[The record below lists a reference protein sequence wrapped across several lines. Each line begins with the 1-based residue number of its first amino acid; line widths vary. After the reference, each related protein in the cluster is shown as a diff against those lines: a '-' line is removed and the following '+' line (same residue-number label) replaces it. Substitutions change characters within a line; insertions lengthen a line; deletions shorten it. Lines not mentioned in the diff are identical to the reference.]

1 MFTIKYLK
9 FYEGCKYLKNLKFG
23 VEYNL
28 EHKLSPNFFGKN
40 VCVTAIVGKNGSGK
54 SSLIDMIFRI
64 LNNLSYCLFRN
75 IEKGESEL
83 IVYISGLIADL
94 CYKKVEKDGET
105 IQGLIQVRNGKVYFS
120 YDDKKYV
127 FEVEGNEGNAP
138 TEHIKNEDQF
148 SPLELE
154 GEIKS
159 FTYQKAIAKDLFYTV
174 ATNYSMQAFIA
185 QDYNEEKTTFAYPD
199 TTDRINRSSKTSWIN
214 RLFHKTDG
222 YIVPIVLNPYRDN
235 GKIDMNNEEHLTT
248 MRLSAILLEETP
260 DRPFID
266 GYHFKDMVMTW
277 HPRTLRDKFHPIVDD
292 RVKMFPNQEEVEEYN
307 SHYSAA
313 SLTGDDMGLWKYDE
327 HEDLDK
333 FREVAAEDNYIAHI
347 ILDELG
353 CPVTKNMDDLQ
364 VYIRMYVVYKVLSIA
379 ENYPEYDAPGI
390 YFGNI
395 DYTFSGLTE
404 FLKGKDN
411 IRKEG
416 TLLRNLVEKA
426 KNDTSHIGIKLQQ
439 ALNFIER
446 TRNVPQK
453 EFDGTINYHQ
463 YARIL
468 GIPEKGMSIQ
478 ERMNWLPPGIF
489 HTTIYLEK
497 DGSQQAI
504 PLDQLS
510 SGERQFLYLSS
521 TLAYHALNLS
531 SVPDDGTRIKYNN
544 LNLILDE
551 VEICFHPE
559 YQRLF
564 IDRLLKMIENL
575 RLNQHFDINI
585 ILTSH
590 SPFLL
595 SDIPQANILYLQD
608 GNIANEKDIPT
619 NPFAANVND
628 ILHQSFFLNK
638 GFIGEFAQRKINGI
652 IDVLSGN
659 DFISDDRRREIRSL
673 IELVGEPLL
682 KQTLLDLYAA
692 KFPHNKEDMIRY
704 YEKKI
709 NELKREDNA

>member
-9 FYEGCKYLKNLKFG
+9 FYEGCQFLKNLKVG

-28 EHKLSPNFFGKN
+28 EHKLRPNFFRNN

-64 LNNLSYCLFRN
+64 MNNLSYCLYRN

-120 YDDKKYV
+120 YGDKKYV

-148 SPLELE
+148 TPLELE
-154 GEIKS
+154 GEIKF

-235 GKIDMNNEEHLTT
+235 GKIDMNNEEHLTA
-248 MRLSAILLEETP
+248 MRLSAILLEEKP
-260 DRPFID
+260 DNPFID

-277 HPRTLRDKFHPIVDD
+277 HPRTLRDKFHSIVDD
-292 RVKMFPNQEEVEEYN
+292 RVKMFPNQEEVDEYN
-307 SHYSAA
+307 SHYSAS
-313 SLTGDDMGLWKYDE
+313 SLTGEDMGLWKYDE

-353 CPVTKNMDDLQ
+353 CPVTKDMDDLQ

-379 ENYPEYDAPGI
+379 ENYPEYEVPGR

-395 DYTFSGLTE
+395 DYTFSGITE
-404 FLKGKDN
+404 FEKGKDN
-411 IRKEG
+411 LLKEG
-416 TLLRNLVEKA
+416 SLLKDLANKA
-426 KNDTSHIGIKLQQ
+426 KNDKSHIGLKLRQ

-446 TRNVPQK
+446 TNNVSQD
-453 EFDGTINYHQ
+453 EFNDLIDYTQ
-463 YARIL
+463 YAKLL
-468 GIPEKGMSIQ
+468 GIPEKGMTIQ
-478 ERMNWLPPGIF
+478 ERMDWLPPGIF

-497 DGSQQAI
+497 EGSQKAI
-504 PLDQLS
+504 PLDLLS
-510 SGERQFLYLSS
+510 SGERQFMYLAS
-521 TLAYHALNLS
+521 TIAYHALNLS
-531 SVPDDGTRIKYNN
+531 SVPDDSTRIKYNK

-564 IDRLLKMIENL
+564 LDRLLKMIENL
-575 RLNQHFDINI
+575 GLNKNFDINI
-585 ILTSH
+585 ILTTH

-595 SDIPQANILYLQD
+595 SDIPQANVLYLQD
-608 GNIANEKDIPT
+608 GDIANEKDIPT

-628 ILHQSFFLNK
+628 ILHQSFFLNN
-638 GFIGEFAQRKINGI
+638 GFMGEFAQNKIN
-652 IDVLSGN
+652 DA
-659 DFISDDRRREIRSL
+659 ISDLSATRNISDNRRKEIKSL
-673 IELVGEPLL
+673 IEIIGEPLL
-682 KQTLLDLYAA
+682 KQTLQDLYIA
-692 KFPHNKEDMIRY
+692 KFPNERDEMIRY
-704 YEKKI
+704 YEEKI
-709 NELKREDNA
+709 KELRGE

>member
-9 FYEGCKYLKNLKFG
+9 FYEGCQFLKNLKVG

-28 EHKLSPNFFGKN
+28 EHKLRPNFFRNN

-64 LNNLSYCLFRN
+64 MNNLSYCLYRN

-120 YDDKKYV
+120 YGDKKYV

-148 SPLELE
+148 TPLELE
-154 GEIKS
+154 GEIKF

-248 MRLSAILLEETP
+248 MRLSAILLEEKP
-260 DRPFID
+260 DNPFID

-277 HPRTLRDKFHPIVDD
+277 HPRTLRNKFHSIVDD
-292 RVKMFPNQEEVEEYN
+292 RVKMFPNQEEVDEYN
-307 SHYSAA
+307 SHYSAS
-313 SLTGDDMGLWKYDE
+313 SLTGEDMGLWKYDE

-353 CPVTKNMDDLQ
+353 CPVTKDMDDLQ

-379 ENYPEYDAPGI
+379 ENYPEYEVPGR

-395 DYTFSGLTE
+395 DYTFSGITE
-404 FLKGKDN
+404 FEKGKDN
-411 IRKEG
+411 LRKEG
-416 TLLRNLVEKA
+416 SLLKDLANKA
-426 KNDTSHIGIKLQQ
+426 KNDKSHIGLKLRQ

-446 TRNVPQK
+446 TNNVSQD
-453 EFDGTINYHQ
+453 EFNDLIDYTQ
-463 YARIL
+463 YAKLL
-468 GIPEKGMSIQ
+468 GIPEKGMTIQ
-478 ERMNWLPPGIF
+478 ERMDWLPPGIF

-497 DGSQQAI
+497 EGSQKAI
-504 PLDQLS
+504 PLDLLS
-510 SGERQFLYLSS
+510 SGERQFMYLAS
-521 TLAYHALNLS
+521 TIAYHALNLS
-531 SVPDDGTRIKYNN
+531 SVPDDSTRIKYNK

-564 IDRLLKMIENL
+564 LDRLLKMIENL
-575 RLNQHFDINI
+575 GLNKNFDINI
-585 ILTSH
+585 ILTTH

-595 SDIPQANILYLQD
+595 SDIPQANVLYLQD
-608 GNIANEKDIPT
+608 GDIANEKDIPT

-628 ILHQSFFLNK
+628 ILHQSFFLNN
-638 GFIGEFAQRKINGI
+638 GFMGEFAQNKIN
-652 IDVLSGN
+652 DA
-659 DFISDDRRREIRSL
+659 ISDLSATRNISDNRRKEIKSL
-673 IELVGEPLL
+673 IEIIGEPLL
-682 KQTLLDLYAA
+682 KQTLQDLYIT
-692 KFPHNKEDMIRY
+692 KFPNERDEMIRY
-704 YEKKI
+704 YEEKI
-709 NELKREDNA
+709 KELRGE

>member
-9 FYEGCKYLKNLKFG
+9 FYEGCQFLKNLKVG

-28 EHKLSPNFFGKN
+28 EHKLRPNFFRNN

-64 LNNLSYCLFRN
+64 MNNLSYCLYRN

-120 YDDKKYV
+120 YGDKKYV

-148 SPLELE
+148 TPLELE
-154 GEIKS
+154 GEIKF

-248 MRLSAILLEETP
+248 MRLSAILLEEKP
-260 DRPFID
+260 DNPFID

-277 HPRTLRDKFHPIVDD
+277 HPRTLRDKFHSIVDD
-292 RVKMFPNQEEVEEYN
+292 RVKMFPNQEEVDEYN
-307 SHYSAA
+307 SHYSAS
-313 SLTGDDMGLWKYDE
+313 SLTGEDMGLWKYDE

-353 CPVTKNMDDLQ
+353 CPVTKDMDDLQ

-379 ENYPEYDAPGI
+379 ENYPEYEVPGR

-395 DYTFSGLTE
+395 DYTFSGITE
-404 FLKGKDN
+404 FEKGKDN
-411 IRKEG
+411 LRKEG
-416 TLLRNLVEKA
+416 SLLKDLANKA
-426 KNDTSHIGIKLQQ
+426 KNDKSHIGLKLRQ

-446 TRNVPQK
+446 TNNVSQD
-453 EFDGTINYHQ
+453 EFNDLIDYTQ
-463 YARIL
+463 YAKLL
-468 GIPEKGMSIQ
+468 GIPEKGMTIQ
-478 ERMNWLPPGIF
+478 ERMDWLPPGIF

-497 DGSQQAI
+497 EGSQKAI
-504 PLDQLS
+504 PLDLLS
-510 SGERQFLYLSS
+510 SGERQFMYLAS
-521 TLAYHALNLS
+521 TIAYHALNLS
-531 SVPDDGTRIKYNN
+531 SVPDDSTRIKYNK

-564 IDRLLKMIENL
+564 LDRLLKMIENL
-575 RLNQHFDINI
+575 GLNKNFDINI
-585 ILTSH
+585 ILTTH

-595 SDIPQANILYLQD
+595 SDIPQANVLYLQD
-608 GNIANEKDIPT
+608 GDIANEKDIPT

-628 ILHQSFFLNK
+628 ILHQSFFLNN
-638 GFIGEFAQRKINGI
+638 GFMGEFAQNKIN
-652 IDVLSGN
+652 DA
-659 DFISDDRRREIRSL
+659 ISDLSATRNISDNRRKEIKSL
-673 IELVGEPLL
+673 IEIIGEPLL
-682 KQTLLDLYAA
+682 KQTLQDLYIT
-692 KFPHNKEDMIRY
+692 KFPNERDEMIRY
-704 YEKKI
+704 YEEKI
-709 NELKREDNA
+709 KELRGE

>member
-9 FYEGCKYLKNLKFG
+9 FYEGCKFLKNLKVG

-28 EHKLSPNFFGKN
+28 EHKLSPNFFRNN

-64 LNNLSYCLFRN
+64 MNNLSYCLYRN

-120 YDDKKYV
+120 YGDKKYV

-148 SPLELE
+148 TPLELE
-154 GEIKS
+154 GEIKF

-248 MRLSAILLEETP
+248 MRLSAILLEEKP
-260 DRPFID
+260 DNPFID

-277 HPRTLRDKFHPIVDD
+277 HPRTLRDKFHSIVDD
-292 RVKMFPNQEEVEEYN
+292 RVKMFPNQEEVDEYN
-307 SHYSAA
+307 SHYSAS
-313 SLTGDDMGLWKYDE
+313 SLTGEDMGLWKYDE

-353 CPVTKNMDDLQ
+353 CPVTKDMDDLQ

-379 ENYPEYDAPGI
+379 ENYPEYEVPGR

-395 DYTFSGLTE
+395 DYTFSGITE
-404 FLKGKDN
+404 FEKGKDN
-411 IRKEG
+411 LLKEG
-416 TLLRNLVEKA
+416 SLLKDLANKA
-426 KNDTSHIGIKLQQ
+426 KNDKSHIGLKLRQ

-446 TRNVPQK
+446 TNNVSQD
-453 EFDGTINYHQ
+453 EFNDLIDYTQ
-463 YARIL
+463 YAKLL
-468 GIPEKGMSIQ
+468 GIPEKGMTIQ
-478 ERMNWLPPGIF
+478 ERMDWLPPGIF

-497 DGSQQAI
+497 EGSQKAI
-504 PLDQLS
+504 PLDLLS
-510 SGERQFLYLSS
+510 SGERQFMYLAS
-521 TLAYHALNLS
+521 TIAYHALNLS
-531 SVPDDGTRIKYNN
+531 SVPDDSTRIKYNK

-564 IDRLLKMIENL
+564 LDRLLKMIENL
-575 RLNQHFDINI
+575 GLNKNFDINI
-585 ILTSH
+585 ILTTH

-595 SDIPQANILYLQD
+595 SDIPQANVLYLQD
-608 GNIANEKDIPT
+608 GDIANEKDIPT

-628 ILHQSFFLNK
+628 ILHQSFFLNN
-638 GFIGEFAQRKINGI
+638 GFMGEFAQNKIN
-652 IDVLSGN
+652 DA
-659 DFISDDRRREIRSL
+659 ISDLSATRNISDNRRKEIKSL
-673 IELVGEPLL
+673 IEIIGEPLL
-682 KQTLLDLYAA
+682 KQTLQDLYIA
-692 KFPHNKEDMIRY
+692 KFPNERDEMIRY
-704 YEKKI
+704 YEEKI
-709 NELKREDNA
+709 KELRGE

>member
-9 FYEGCKYLKNLKFG
+9 FYEGCQFLKNLKVG

-28 EHKLSPNFFGKN
+28 EHKLRPNFFRNN

-64 LNNLSYCLFRN
+64 MNNLSYCLYRN

-120 YDDKKYV
+120 YGDKKYV

-148 SPLELE
+148 TPLELE
-154 GEIKS
+154 GEIKF

-248 MRLSAILLEETP
+248 MRLSAILLEEKP
-260 DRPFID
+260 DNPFID

-277 HPRTLRDKFHPIVDD
+277 HPRTLRDKFHSIVDD
-292 RVKMFPNQEEVEEYN
+292 RVKMFPNQEEVDEYN
-307 SHYSAA
+307 SHYSAS
-313 SLTGDDMGLWKYDE
+313 SLTGEDMGLWKYDE

-353 CPVTKNMDDLQ
+353 CPVTKDMDDLQ

-379 ENYPEYDAPGI
+379 ENYPEYEVPGR

-395 DYTFSGLTE
+395 DYTFSGITE
-404 FLKGKDN
+404 FEKGKDN
-411 IRKEG
+411 LLKEG
-416 TLLRNLVEKA
+416 SLLKDLANKA
-426 KNDTSHIGIKLQQ
+426 KNDKSHIGLKLRQ

-446 TRNVPQK
+446 TNNVSQD
-453 EFDGTINYHQ
+453 EFNDLIDYTQ
-463 YARIL
+463 YAKLL
-468 GIPEKGMSIQ
+468 GIPEKGMTIQ
-478 ERMNWLPPGIF
+478 ERMDWLPPGIF

-497 DGSQQAI
+497 EGSQKAI
-504 PLDQLS
+504 PLDLLS
-510 SGERQFLYLSS
+510 SGERQFMYLAS
-521 TLAYHALNLS
+521 TIVYHALNLS
-531 SVPDDGTRIKYNN
+531 SVPDDSTRIKYNK

-564 IDRLLKMIENL
+564 LDRLLKMIENL
-575 RLNQHFDINI
+575 GLNKNFDINI
-585 ILTSH
+585 ILTTH

-595 SDIPQANILYLQD
+595 SDIPQANVLYLQD
-608 GNIANEKDIPT
+608 GDIANEKDIPT

-628 ILHQSFFLNK
+628 ILHQSFFLNN
-638 GFIGEFAQRKINGI
+638 GFMGEFAQNKIN
-652 IDVLSGN
+652 DA
-659 DFISDDRRREIRSL
+659 ISDLSATRNISDNRGKEIKSL
-673 IELVGEPLL
+673 IEIIGEPLL
-682 KQTLLDLYAA
+682 KQTLQDLYIA
-692 KFPHNKEDMIRY
+692 KFPNERDEMIRY
-704 YEKKI
+704 YEEKI
-709 NELKREDNA
+709 KELRGE

>member
-9 FYEGCKYLKNLKFG
+9 FYEGCQFLKNLKVG

-28 EHKLSPNFFGKN
+28 EHKLRPNFFRNN
-40 VCVTAIVGKNGSGK
+40 VCVTDIVGKNGSGK

-64 LNNLSYCLFRN
+64 MNNLSYCLYRN

-120 YDDKKYV
+120 YGDKKYV

-148 SPLELE
+148 TPLELE
-154 GEIKS
+154 GEIKF

-248 MRLSAILLEETP
+248 MRLSAILLEEKP
-260 DRPFID
+260 DNPFID

-277 HPRTLRDKFHPIVDD
+277 HPRTLRNKFHSIVDD
-292 RVKMFPNQEEVEEYN
+292 RVKMFPNQEEVDEYN
-307 SHYSAA
+307 SHYSAS
-313 SLTGDDMGLWKYDE
+313 SLTGEDMGLWKYDE

-353 CPVTKNMDDLQ
+353 CPVTKDMDDLQ

-379 ENYPEYDAPGI
+379 ENYPEYEVPGR

-395 DYTFSGLTE
+395 DYTFSGITE
-404 FLKGKDN
+404 FEKGKDN
-411 IRKEG
+411 LRKEG
-416 TLLRNLVEKA
+416 SLLKDLANKA
-426 KNDTSHIGIKLQQ
+426 KNDKSHIGLKLRQ

-446 TRNVPQK
+446 TNNVSQD
-453 EFDGTINYHQ
+453 EFNDLIDYTQ
-463 YARIL
+463 YAKLL
-468 GIPEKGMSIQ
+468 GIPEKGMTIQ
-478 ERMNWLPPGIF
+478 ERMDWLPPGIF

-497 DGSQQAI
+497 EGSQKAI
-504 PLDQLS
+504 PLDLLS
-510 SGERQFLYLSS
+510 SGERQFMYLAS
-521 TLAYHALNLS
+521 TIAYHALNLS
-531 SVPDDGTRIKYNN
+531 SVPDDSTRIKYNK

-564 IDRLLKMIENL
+564 LDRLLKMIENL
-575 RLNQHFDINI
+575 GLNKNFDINI
-585 ILTSH
+585 ILTTH

-595 SDIPQANILYLQD
+595 SDIPQANVLYLQD
-608 GNIANEKDIPT
+608 GDIANEKDIPT

-628 ILHQSFFLNK
+628 ILHQSFFLNN
-638 GFIGEFAQRKINGI
+638 GFMGEFAQNKIN
-652 IDVLSGN
+652 DA
-659 DFISDDRRREIRSL
+659 ISDLSATRNISDNRRKEIKSL
-673 IELVGEPLL
+673 IEIIGEPLL
-682 KQTLLDLYAA
+682 KQTLQDLYIT
-692 KFPHNKEDMIRY
+692 KFPNERDEMIRY
-704 YEKKI
+704 YEEKI
-709 NELKREDNA
+709 KELRGE

>member
-9 FYEGCKYLKNLKFG
+9 FYEGCQFLKNLKVG

-28 EHKLSPNFFGKN
+28 EHKLRPNFFRNN

-64 LNNLSYCLFRN
+64 MNNLSYCLYRN

-105 IQGLIQVRNGKVYFS
+105 IQGLIHVRNGKVYFS
-120 YDDKKYV
+120 YGDKKYV

-148 SPLELE
+148 TPLELE
-154 GEIKS
+154 GEIKF

-248 MRLSAILLEETP
+248 MRLSAILLEEKP
-260 DRPFID
+260 DNPFID

-277 HPRTLRDKFHPIVDD
+277 HPRTLRDKFHSIVDD
-292 RVKMFPNQEEVEEYN
+292 RVKMFPNQEEVDEYN
-307 SHYSAA
+307 SHYSAS
-313 SLTGDDMGLWKYDE
+313 SLTGEDMGLWKYNE

-353 CPVTKNMDDLQ
+353 CPVTKDMDDLQ

-379 ENYPEYDAPGI
+379 ENYPEYEVPGR

-395 DYTFSGLTE
+395 DYTFSGITE
-404 FLKGKDN
+404 FEKGKDN
-411 IRKEG
+411 LLKEG
-416 TLLRNLVEKA
+416 SLLKDLANKA
-426 KNDTSHIGIKLQQ
+426 KNDKSHIGLKLRQ

-446 TRNVPQK
+446 TNNVSQD
-453 EFDGTINYHQ
+453 EFNDLIDYTQ
-463 YARIL
+463 YAKLL
-468 GIPEKGMSIQ
+468 GIPEKGMTIQ
-478 ERMNWLPPGIF
+478 ERMDWLPPGIF

-497 DGSQQAI
+497 EGSQKAI
-504 PLDQLS
+504 PLDLLS
-510 SGERQFLYLSS
+510 SGERQFMYLAS
-521 TLAYHALNLS
+521 TIAYHALNLS
-531 SVPDDGTRIKYNN
+531 SVPDDSTRIKYNK

-564 IDRLLKMIENL
+564 LDRLLKMIENL
-575 RLNQHFDINI
+575 GLNKNFDINI
-585 ILTSH
+585 ILTTH

-595 SDIPQANILYLQD
+595 SDIPQANVLYLQD
-608 GNIANEKDIPT
+608 GDIANEKDIPT
-619 NPFAANVND
+619 NPFAPNVND
-628 ILHQSFFLNK
+628 ILHQSFFLNN
-638 GFIGEFAQRKINGI
+638 GFMGEFAQNKIN
-652 IDVLSGN
+652 DA
-659 DFISDDRRREIRSL
+659 ISDLSATRNISDNRRKEIKSL
-673 IELVGEPLL
+673 IEIIGEPLL
-682 KQTLLDLYAA
+682 KQTLQDLYIA
-692 KFPHNKEDMIRY
+692 KFPNERDEMIRY
-704 YEKKI
+704 YEEKI
-709 NELKREDNA
+709 KELRGE

>member
-9 FYEGCKYLKNLKFG
+9 FYEGCQFLKNLKVG

-28 EHKLSPNFFGKN
+28 EHKLRPNFFRNN

-64 LNNLSYCLFRN
+64 MNNLSYCLYRN

-120 YDDKKYV
+120 YGDKKYV

-148 SPLELE
+148 TPLELE
-154 GEIKS
+154 GEIKF

-248 MRLSAILLEETP
+248 MRLSAILLEEKP
-260 DRPFID
+260 DNPFID

-277 HPRTLRDKFHPIVDD
+277 HPRTLRDKFHSIVDD
-292 RVKMFPNQEEVEEYN
+292 RVKMFPNQEEVDEYN
-307 SHYSAA
+307 SHYSAS
-313 SLTGDDMGLWKYDE
+313 SLTGEDMGLWKYDE

-353 CPVTKNMDDLQ
+353 CPVTKDMDDLQ

-379 ENYPEYDAPGI
+379 ENYPEYEVPGR

-395 DYTFSGLTE
+395 DYTFSGITE
-404 FLKGKDN
+404 FEKGKDN
-411 IRKEG
+411 LLKEG
-416 TLLRNLVEKA
+416 SLLKDLANKA
-426 KNDTSHIGIKLQQ
+426 KNDKSHIGLKLRQ

-446 TRNVPQK
+446 TNNVSQD
-453 EFDGTINYHQ
+453 EFNDLIDYTQ
-463 YARIL
+463 YAKLL
-468 GIPEKGMSIQ
+468 GIPEKGMTIQ
-478 ERMNWLPPGIF
+478 ERMDWLPPGIF

-497 DGSQQAI
+497 EGSQKAI
-504 PLDQLS
+504 PLDLLS
-510 SGERQFLYLSS
+510 SGERQFMYLAS
-521 TLAYHALNLS
+521 TIAYHALNLS
-531 SVPDDGTRIKYNN
+531 SVPDDSTRIKYNK

-564 IDRLLKMIENL
+564 LDRLLKMIENL
-575 RLNQHFDINI
+575 GLNKNFDINI
-585 ILTSH
+585 ILTTH

-595 SDIPQANILYLQD
+595 SDIPQANVLYLQD
-608 GNIANEKDIPT
+608 GDIANEKDIPT

-628 ILHQSFFLNK
+628 ILHQSFFLNN
-638 GFIGEFAQRKINGI
+638 GFMGEFAQNKIN
-652 IDVLSGN
+652 DA
-659 DFISDDRRREIRSL
+659 ISDLSATRNISDNRRKEIKSL
-673 IELVGEPLL
+673 IEIIGEPLL
-682 KQTLLDLYAA
+682 KQTLQDLYIA
-692 KFPHNKEDMIRY
+692 KFPNERDEMIRY
-704 YEKKI
+704 YEEKI
-709 NELKREDNA
+709 KELRGE

>member
-9 FYEGCKYLKNLKFG
+9 FYEGCQFLKNLKVG

-28 EHKLSPNFFGKN
+28 EHKLSPNFFRNN

-64 LNNLSYCLFRN
+64 MNNLSYCLYRN

-120 YDDKKYV
+120 YGDKKYV

-138 TEHIKNEDQF
+138 TEHIINEDQF
-148 SPLELE
+148 TPLELE

-277 HPRTLRDKFHPIVDD
+277 HPRTLRDKFHSIVDD
-292 RVKMFPNQEEVEEYN
+292 RVKMFPNQEEVDEYN
-307 SHYSAA
+307 SHYSTA
-313 SLTGDDMGLWKYDE
+313 SLTGEDMGLWKYDE

-353 CPVTKNMDDLQ
+353 CPVTKDMDDLQ

-379 ENYPEYDAPGI
+379 ENYPEYEVPGR

-395 DYTFSGLTE
+395 DYTFSGITE
-404 FLKGKDN
+404 FEKGKDN
-411 IRKEG
+411 LLKEG
-416 TLLRNLVEKA
+416 SLLKDLANKA
-426 KNDTSHIGIKLQQ
+426 KNDKSHIGIKLRQ

-446 TRNVPQK
+446 TNNVSQDK
-453 EFDGTINYHQ
+453 FNDLIDYTQ
-463 YARIL
+463 YAKLL
-468 GIPEKGMSIQ
+468 GIPEKGMTIQ
-478 ERMNWLPPGIF
+478 ERMDWLPPGIF

-497 DGSQQAI
+497 EGSQKAI
-504 PLDQLS
+504 PLDLLS
-510 SGERQFLYLSS
+510 SGERQFMYLAS
-521 TLAYHALNLS
+521 TIAYHALNLS
-531 SVPDDGTRIKYNN
+531 SVPDDSTRIKYNK

-564 IDRLLKMIENL
+564 LDRLLKMIENL
-575 RLNQHFDINI
+575 GLNKNFDINI
-585 ILTSH
+585 ILTTH

-595 SDIPQANILYLQD
+595 SDIPQANVLYLQD
-608 GNIANEKDIPT
+608 GDIANEKDIPT

-628 ILHQSFFLNK
+628 ILHQSFFLNN
-638 GFIGEFAQRKINGI
+638 GFMGEFAQNKIN
-652 IDVLSGN
+652 DA
-659 DFISDDRRREIRSL
+659 ISDLSATRNISDNRRKEIKSL
-673 IELVGEPLL
+673 IEIIGEPLL
-682 KQTLLDLYAA
+682 KQTLQDLYIA
-692 KFPHNKEDMIRY
+692 KFPNERDEMIRY
-704 YEKKI
+704 YEEKI
-709 NELKREDNA
+709 KELRGE

>member
-9 FYEGCKYLKNLKFG
+9 FYEGCQFLKNLKVG

-28 EHKLSPNFFGKN
+28 EHKLRPNFFRNN

-64 LNNLSYCLFRN
+64 MNNLSYCLYRN

-120 YDDKKYV
+120 YGDKKYV

-148 SPLELE
+148 TPLELE
-154 GEIKS
+154 GEIKF

-248 MRLSAILLEETP
+248 MRLSAILLEEKP
-260 DRPFID
+260 DNPFID

-277 HPRTLRDKFHPIVDD
+277 HPRTLRDKFHSIVDD
-292 RVKMFPNQEEVEEYN
+292 RVKMFPNQEEVDEYN
-307 SHYSAA
+307 SHYSAS
-313 SLTGDDMGLWKYDE
+313 SLTGEDMGLWKYDE

-353 CPVTKNMDDLQ
+353 CPVTKDMDDLQ

-379 ENYPEYDAPGI
+379 ENYPEYEVPGR

-395 DYTFSGLTE
+395 DYTFSGITE
-404 FLKGKDN
+404 FEKGKDN
-411 IRKEG
+411 LRKEG
-416 TLLRNLVEKA
+416 SLLKDLANKA
-426 KNDTSHIGIKLQQ
+426 KNDKSHIGLKLRQ

-446 TRNVPQK
+446 TNNVSQD
-453 EFDGTINYHQ
+453 EFNDLIDYTQ
-463 YARIL
+463 YAKLL
-468 GIPEKGMSIQ
+468 GIPEKGMTIQ
-478 ERMNWLPPGIF
+478 ERMDWLPPGIF

-497 DGSQQAI
+497 EGSQKAI
-504 PLDQLS
+504 PLDLLS
-510 SGERQFLYLSS
+510 SGERQFMYLAS
-521 TLAYHALNLS
+521 TIAYHALNLS
-531 SVPDDGTRIKYNN
+531 SVPDDSTRIKYNK

-564 IDRLLKMIENL
+564 LDRLLKMIENL
-575 RLNQHFDINI
+575 GLNKNFDINI
-585 ILTSH
+585 ILTTH

-595 SDIPQANILYLQD
+595 SDIPQANVLYLQD
-608 GNIANEKDIPT
+608 GDIANEKDIPT

-628 ILHQSFFLNK
+628 ILHQSFFLNN
-638 GFIGEFAQRKINGI
+638 GFMGEFAQNKIN
-652 IDVLSGN
+652 DA
-659 DFISDDRRREIRSL
+659 ISDLSATRNISDNRRKEIKSL
-673 IELVGEPLL
+673 IEIIGEPLL
-682 KQTLLDLYAA
+682 KQTLQHLYIA
-692 KFPHNKEDMIRY
+692 KFPNERDEMIRY
-704 YEKKI
+704 YEEKI
-709 NELKREDNA
+709 KELRGE

>member
-9 FYEGCKYLKNLKFG
+9 FYEGCQFLKNLKVG

-28 EHKLSPNFFGKN
+28 EHKLRPNFFRNN

-64 LNNLSYCLFRN
+64 MNNLSYCLYRN

-120 YDDKKYV
+120 YGDKKYV

-148 SPLELE
+148 TPLELE
-154 GEIKS
+154 GEIKF

-248 MRLSAILLEETP
+248 MRLSAILLEEKP
-260 DRPFID
+260 DNPFID

-277 HPRTLRDKFHPIVDD
+277 HPRTLRNKFHSIVDD
-292 RVKMFPNQEEVEEYN
+292 RVKMFPNQEEVDEYN
-307 SHYSAA
+307 SHYSAS
-313 SLTGDDMGLWKYDE
+313 SLTGEDMGLWKYDE

-353 CPVTKNMDDLQ
+353 CPVTKDMDDLQ

-379 ENYPEYDAPGI
+379 ENYPEYEVPGR

-395 DYTFSGLTE
+395 DYTFSGITE
-404 FLKGKDN
+404 FEKGKDN
-411 IRKEG
+411 LRKEG
-416 TLLRNLVEKA
+416 SLLKDLANKA
-426 KNDTSHIGIKLQQ
+426 KNDKSHIGLKLRQ

-446 TRNVPQK
+446 TNNVSQD
-453 EFDGTINYHQ
+453 EFNDLIDYTQ
-463 YARIL
+463 YAKLL
-468 GIPEKGMSIQ
+468 GIPEKGMTIQ
-478 ERMNWLPPGIF
+478 ERMDWLPPGIF

-497 DGSQQAI
+497 EGSQKAI
-504 PLDQLS
+504 PLDLLS
-510 SGERQFLYLSS
+510 SGERQFMYLAS
-521 TLAYHALNLS
+521 TIASHALNLS
-531 SVPDDGTRIKYNN
+531 SVPDDSTRIKYNK

-564 IDRLLKMIENL
+564 LDRLLKMIENL
-575 RLNQHFDINI
+575 GLNKNFDINI
-585 ILTSH
+585 ILTTH

-595 SDIPQANILYLQD
+595 SDIPQANVLYLQD
-608 GNIANEKDIPT
+608 GDIANEKDIPT

-628 ILHQSFFLNK
+628 ILHQSFFLNN
-638 GFIGEFAQRKINGI
+638 GFMGEFAQNKIN
-652 IDVLSGN
+652 DA
-659 DFISDDRRREIRSL
+659 ISDLSATRNISDNRRKEIKSL
-673 IELVGEPLL
+673 IEIIGEPLL
-682 KQTLLDLYAA
+682 KQTLQDLYIT
-692 KFPHNKEDMIRY
+692 KFPNERDEMIRY
-704 YEKKI
+704 YEEKI
-709 NELKREDNA
+709 KELRGE